1 MGDNQKYIID
11 FKLQV
16 VGKYEQGK
24 SGYKRLS
31 REFKLSHDTV
41 REWCLNPKLHS
52 ATEMAE
58 KKGFER
64 GEKIGRKQ
72 GILQTE
78 KKMKQCNTYI
88 EFIQK
93 ITGLPLQK

>member
-1 MGDNQKYIID
+1 MLESKTAFSNRNG
-11 FKLQV
+11 
-16 VGKYEQGK
+16 G
-24 SGYKRLS
+24 
-31 REFKLSHDTV
+31 
-41 REWCLNPKLHS
+41 
-52 ATEMAE
+52 